1 MGLEQ
6 YNYLERLY
14 RFRCCECQYVGT
26 GKIRE
31 KILVI
36 KYEKIIISQTDKV
49 VEYDIV
55 RALLMLLVVLG
66 HCTYYQIS
74 TNYGGAYYQ
83 DLMLQAGVNDTLI
96 HRIAS
101 WVTSAIY
108 TFHMPLF
115 MALSGAVFSL
125 QLSKGKYE
133 ELMLFIKNKFRRL
146 LLPFLL
152 TALFVSI
159 PLKYFSGY
167 WEKSDGLI
175 WDIVIGQLLLQGNTH
190 LWFLPTLFCEM
201 IIFWVLYRYT
211 NWLSN
216 KAIYMVVI
224 LSLMHLL
231 IKSPLGIFTY
241 VVKFGI
247 WFYVGMLF
255 NEYRQDFNN
264 VASKHKVIA
273 TGIIFLILFIIEHIL
288 AGGDGLVRHG
298 LVRHG
303 VHRVAAFA
311 TAIVG
316 MWLFYSSCY
325 CMWKNN
331 IIRETKWISFL
342 SINSMGI
349 YLYSDPLNYTILSW
363 FYHTYS
369 ICAFGN
375 EVYAFLLY
383 IGRFVVTFTVASIMT
398 IAVRIVIQNFK
409 RKILCQ
415 RTSW

>member
-1 MGLEQ
+1 MDKYTKGDNNPDRQ
-6 YNYLERLY
+6 
-14 RFRCCECQYVGT
+14 
-26 GKIRE
+26 GK
-31 KILVI
+31 V
-36 KYEKIIISQTDKV
+36 T
-49 VEYDIV
+49 EYDIV
-55 RALLMLLVVLG
+55 RSLLMILVVLG

-74 TNYGGAYYQ
+74 TNYGGVYYQ
-83 DLMLQAGVNDTLI
+83 DLMWQAEVNDTLI
-96 HRIAS
+96 HRITS
-101 WVTSAIY
+101 WVTGAIY
-108 TFHMPLF
+108 AFHMPLF

-125 QLSKGKYE
+125 QLSKGKYG

-146 LLPFLL
+146 LQPFLL

-175 WDIVIGQLLLQGNTH
+175 WDITIGQLLLQGNTH

-201 IIFWVLYRYT
+201 IIFWVLHRYT

-231 IKSPLGIFTY
+231 IKSPLWIFTY

-247 WFYVGMLF
+247 WFYLGMLF

-264 VASKHKVIA
+264 VVNKHKVIVVA
-273 TGIIFLILFIIEHIL
+273 SIFIILFIIERIL
-288 AGGDGLVRHG
+288 IGGDGLVRHG
-298 LVRHG
+298 M
-303 VHRVAAFA
+303 HRVAAFA

-331 IIRETKWISFL
+331 IIRETKWLSFL

-369 ICAFGN
+369 ISAFGN

-383 IGRFVVTFTVASIMT
+383 IGRFVVTFTVAVTIT
-398 IAVRIVIQNFK
+398 IAVRIVTQKLRRNT
-409 RKILCQ
+409 LC
-415 RTSW
+415 

>member
-1 MGLEQ
+1 M
-6 YNYLERLY
+6 
-14 RFRCCECQYVGT
+14 
-26 GKIRE
+26 
-31 KILVI
+31 I
-36 KYEKIIISQTDKV
+36 KYEKIMISQTDKV

-74 TNYGGAYYQ
+74 TNYGGAYYR

-101 WVTSAIY
+101 WVTGAIY

-201 IIFWVLYRYT
+201 IIFWVLHRYT

-216 KAIYMVVI
+216 KAIYMVII

-264 VASKHKVIA
+264 VASKHKVFV
-273 TGIIFLILFIIEHIL
+273 TGIIFLILFIMEHIL
-288 AGGDGLVRHG
+288 VGGDGLVRHG
-298 LVRHG
+298 L
-303 VHRVAAFA
+303 HRVAAFA

-369 ICAFGN
+369 ISAFGN

-383 IGRFVVTFTVASIMT
+383 IGRFVVTFTAAAIIT
-398 IAVRIVIQNFK
+398 IAVGIVTQKLRRNT
-409 RKILCQ
+409 LC
-415 RTSW
+415 

>member
-1 MGLEQ
+1 MDKYTKGDNNPDRQ
-6 YNYLERLY
+6 
-14 RFRCCECQYVGT
+14 
-26 GKIRE
+26 GK
-31 KILVI
+31 V
-36 KYEKIIISQTDKV
+36 T
-49 VEYDIV
+49 EYDIV

-83 DLMLQAGVNDTLI
+83 DLMLQAGVNDTLV
-96 HRIAS
+96 HRITS
-101 WVTSAIY
+101 WVTGAIY

-115 MALSGAVFSL
+115 MVLSGAVFSV
-125 QLSKGKYE
+125 QLSKGKYG

-167 WEKSDGLI
+167 WEQSDSLI
-175 WDIVIGQLLLQGNTH
+175 GDIIIGQLLLQGNTH

-201 IIFWVLYRYT
+201 IIFWVLHRYT

-216 KAIYMVVI
+216 KAIYMVLI

-231 IKSPLGIFTY
+231 IKSPLWIFTY

-247 WFYVGMLF
+247 WFYLGMLF

-264 VASKHKVIA
+264 VVNKHKVIVVA
-273 TGIIFLILFIIEHIL
+273 SIFIILFIIERIL
-288 AGGDGLVRHG
+288 IGGDGLVRHG
-298 LVRHG
+298 M
-303 VHRVAAFA
+303 HRLAVFVAA
-311 TAIVG
+311 IIG

-331 IIRETKWISFL
+331 IIRETKYLSFL

-349 YLYSDPLNYTILSW
+349 YLYSDPLNYIILSW

-369 ICAFGN
+369 ISAFGN

-383 IGRFVVTFTVASIMT
+383 IGRFIVTFTVAVIIT
-398 IAVRIVIQNFK
+398 IAVRIVTQKLRRNT
-409 RKILCQ
+409 LC
-415 RTSW
+415 

>member
-1 MGLEQ
+1 MD
-6 YNYLERLY
+6 
-14 RFRCCECQYVGT
+14 
-26 GKIRE
+26 
-31 KILVI
+31 
-36 KYEKIIISQTDKV
+36 KYECTNGDNIPDSHGKV
-49 VEYDIV
+49 AEYDIV
-55 RALLMLLVVLG
+55 RALLMILVVLG

-96 HRIAS
+96 HRITS
-101 WVTSAIY
+101 WVTGAIY

-125 QLSKGKYE
+125 QLSKGKYG

-146 LLPFLL
+146 LLPFLF
-152 TALFVSI
+152 TAVFVSI

-167 WEKSDGLI
+167 WEKSNGLI
-175 WDIVIGQLLLQGNTH
+175 GDIVIGQLLLQGNTH

-201 IIFWVLYRYT
+201 IIFWLLHRYT

-231 IKSPLGIFTY
+231 IKSPLWILTY

-247 WFYVGMLF
+247 WFYLGMLF

-264 VASKHKVIA
+264 VASKHKMYVK
-273 TGIIFLILFIIEHIL
+273 GIIFLILFIIERIL
-288 AGGDGLVRHG
+288 VDGDGLVCHG
-298 LVRHG
+298 M
-303 VHRVAAFA
+303 HRVAAFA

-331 IIRETKWISFL
+331 IIRETKWLSFL

-369 ICAFGN
+369 ISAFGN

-383 IGRFVVTFTVASIMT
+383 IGRFVVTFTVAVIIT
-398 IAVRIVIQNFK
+398 IAVRIVTQKLRRNT
-409 RKILCQ
+409 LC
-415 RTSW
+415 

>member
-1 MGLEQ
+1 MDKYTKGDNTPDRQ
-6 YNYLERLY
+6 
-14 RFRCCECQYVGT
+14 
-26 GKIRE
+26 GK
-31 KILVI
+31 V
-36 KYEKIIISQTDKV
+36 T
-49 VEYDIV
+49 EYDIV
-55 RALLMLLVVLG
+55 RALLMILVVLG

-83 DLMLQAGVNDTLI
+83 DLMLQAGINDTLI
-96 HRIAS
+96 HRITS
-101 WVTSAIY
+101 WVTGAIY
-108 TFHMPLF
+108 AFHMPLF

-125 QLSKGKYE
+125 QLSKGKYG

-146 LLPFLL
+146 LLPFFL

-159 PLKYFSGY
+159 PLKYCSGY
-167 WEKSDGLI
+167 WEKSDSLI
-175 WDIVIGQLLLQGNTH
+175 GDIVIGQLLLQGNSH

-201 IIFWVLYRYT
+201 LIFWGLHRYT

-231 IKSPLGIFTY
+231 IKSPLWILTY

-247 WFYVGMLF
+247 WFYLGMLF

-264 VASKHKVIA
+264 VANKHKVFV
-273 TGIIFLILFIIEHIL
+273 TGIIFFILFIIERIL
-288 AGGDGLVRHG
+288 VGGDGLVRHG
-298 LVRHG
+298 LHRG
-303 VHRVAAFA
+303 VAFA
-311 TAIVG
+311 IAIVG

-342 SINSMGI
+342 SINAMGI
-349 YLYSDPLNYTILSW
+349 YLYSDPVNYTILSW

-369 ICAFGN
+369 ISAFGN

-383 IGRFVVTFTVASIMT
+383 IGRFVVTFTVASIIT
-398 IAVRIVIQNFK
+398 IAVRIVTKKLRRNT
-409 RKILCQ
+409 LC
-415 RTSW
+415 

>member
-1 MGLEQ
+1 M
-6 YNYLERLY
+6 
-14 RFRCCECQYVGT
+14 
-26 GKIRE
+26 
-31 KILVI
+31 
-36 KYEKIIISQTDKV
+36 

-55 RALLMLLVVLG
+55 RALLMILVVLG

-74 TNYGGAYYQ
+74 INYGGAYYQ

-101 WVTSAIY
+101 WVTGVIY

-125 QLSKGKYE
+125 QLSKGKYG
-133 ELMLFIKNKFRRL
+133 ELMLFVKNKFRRL

-167 WEKSDGLI
+167 WEQSDSLI
-175 WDIVIGQLLLQGNTH
+175 GDIVIGQLLLQGNSH

-201 IIFWVLYRYT
+201 LIFWGLHRYT

-231 IKSPLGIFTY
+231 IKSPLWILTY

-247 WFYVGMLF
+247 WFYLGMLF

-264 VASKHKVIA
+264 VASKHKVFV
-273 TGIIFLILFIIEHIL
+273 TGIIFFILFIIEHIL
-288 AGGDGLVRHG
+288 VGGDGLVRHG
-298 LVRHG
+298 L
-303 VHRVAAFA
+303 HRVAAFA
-311 TAIVG
+311 IAIVG

-331 IIRETKWISFL
+331 IIRETKWLSFL

-369 ICAFGN
+369 ISAFGN

-383 IGRFVVTFTVASIMT
+383 IGRFVVTFTAASIMT
-398 IAVRIVIQNFK
+398 IAVRIVTEKLRRNT
-409 RKILCQ
+409 LCQ
-415 RTSW
+415 ITS

>member
-1 MGLEQ
+1 MK
-6 YNYLERLY
+6 N
-14 RFRCCECQYVGT
+14 
-26 GKIRE
+26 
-31 KILVI
+31 
-36 KYEKIIISQTDKV
+36 IIISQTDRQTDRQTDKV

-96 HRIAS
+96 HRITS
-101 WVTSAIY
+101 WMTGAIY
-108 TFHMPLF
+108 AFHMPLF

-125 QLSKGKYE
+125 QLSKGKYG

-159 PLKYFSGY
+159 PLKYCSGY
-167 WEKSDGLI
+167 WEKSDNLI
-175 WDIVIGQLLLQGNTH
+175 LDIVIGQLLLQGNSH

-201 IIFWVLYRYT
+201 LIFWGLHRYT

-231 IKSPLGIFTY
+231 IKSPLWILTY

-247 WFYVGMLF
+247 WFYLGMLF

-264 VASKHKVIA
+264 VASKHKVFV
-273 TGIIFLILFIIEHIL
+273 TGIIFFILFIIEHIL
-288 AGGDGLVRHG
+288 VGGDGLVRHG
-298 LVRHG
+298 L
-303 VHRVAAFA
+303 HRVAAFA
-311 TAIVG
+311 IAIVG

-331 IIRETKWISFL
+331 IIRETKWLSFL

-369 ICAFGN
+369 ISAFCN

-383 IGRFVVTFTVASIMT
+383 IGRFVVTFTAASIMT
-398 IAVRIVIQNFK
+398 IAVRIVTEKLRRNT
-409 RKILCQ
+409 LC
-415 RTSW
+415 

>member
-1 MGLEQ
+1 MK
-6 YNYLERLY
+6 N
-14 RFRCCECQYVGT
+14 
-26 GKIRE
+26 
-31 KILVI
+31 
-36 KYEKIIISQTDKV
+36 IIILQTDKV

-55 RALLMLLVVLG
+55 RALLMILVVLG

-96 HRIAS
+96 HRITS
-101 WVTSAIY
+101 WVTGAIY

-125 QLSKGKYE
+125 QLSKGKYG

-159 PLKYFSGY
+159 PLKYWSGY
-167 WEKSDGLI
+167 WEKSDSLI

-201 IIFWVLYRYT
+201 LIFWVLHRYT

-231 IKSPLGIFTY
+231 IKSPLGIFTG

-264 VASKHKVIA
+264 VAIKHKVIV
-273 TGIIFLILFIIEHIL
+273 TGIIFFILFIIEHISV
-288 AGGDGLVRHG
+288 GGDGLVRHG
-298 LVRHG
+298 L
-303 VHRVAAFA
+303 HRVAAFA

-369 ICAFGN
+369 ISAFGN

-383 IGRFVVTFTVASIMT
+383 IGRFIVTFTVAAVITIVVSIVT
-398 IAVRIVIQNFK
+398 QKLRRNT
-409 RKILCQ
+409 LC
-415 RTSW
+415 

>member
-1 MGLEQ
+1 MDKYTKGDNTPDRQ
-6 YNYLERLY
+6 
-14 RFRCCECQYVGT
+14 
-26 GKIRE
+26 GK
-31 KILVI
+31 V
-36 KYEKIIISQTDKV
+36 T
-49 VEYDIV
+49 EYDIV

-83 DLMLQAGVNDTLI
+83 DLMLQAGINDTLI
-96 HRIAS
+96 HRITS
-101 WVTSAIY
+101 WVTGAIY
-108 TFHMPLF
+108 AFHMPLF
-115 MALSGAVFSL
+115 MALSGAVFSV
-125 QLSKGKYE
+125 QLSKGKYG

-146 LLPFLL
+146 LLPFFL
-152 TALFVSI
+152 TALFVST

-175 WDIVIGQLLLQGNTH
+175 GDIVIGQLLLQGNTH

-201 IIFWVLYRYT
+201 LIFWVLHRYT

-231 IKSPLGIFTY
+231 IKSPLWIFTC
-241 VVKFGI
+241 VIKFGI
-247 WFYVGMLF
+247 WFYLGMLF
-255 NEYRQDFNN
+255 NENLKDFNN
-264 VASKHKVIA
+264 VVSKHKVFV

-288 AGGDGLVRHG
+288 VGGNGLVCHG
-298 LVRHG
+298 L
-303 VHRVAAFA
+303 HRIAAFA
-311 TAIVG
+311 IAIVG

-331 IIRETKWISFL
+331 IIRETKWLSFL

-369 ICAFGN
+369 ISAFGN

-383 IGRFVVTFTVASIMT
+383 IGRFVVTFTAASIMT
-398 IAVRIVIQNFK
+398 IAVRIVTEK
-409 RKILCQ
+409 LRRDTLCQ
-415 RTSW
+415 ITS

>member
-1 MGLEQ
+1 MDKYTKGDNTPDRQ
-6 YNYLERLY
+6 
-14 RFRCCECQYVGT
+14 
-26 GKIRE
+26 GK
-31 KILVI
+31 V
-36 KYEKIIISQTDKV
+36 T
-49 VEYDIV
+49 EYDIV

-96 HRIAS
+96 HRITS
-101 WVTSAIY
+101 WMTGAIY
-108 TFHMPLF
+108 AFHMPLF

-125 QLSKGKYE
+125 QLSKGKYG

-159 PLKYFSGY
+159 PLKYCSGY
-167 WEKSDGLI
+167 WEKSDNLI
-175 WDIVIGQLLLQGNTH
+175 LDIVIGQLLLQGNSH

-201 IIFWVLYRYT
+201 LIFWGLHRYT

-231 IKSPLGIFTY
+231 IKSPLWILTY

-247 WFYVGMLF
+247 WFYLGMLF

-264 VASKHKVIA
+264 VASKHKVFV
-273 TGIIFLILFIIEHIL
+273 TGIIFFILFIIEHIL
-288 AGGDGLVRHG
+288 VGGDGLVRHG
-298 LVRHG
+298 L
-303 VHRVAAFA
+303 HRVAAFA
-311 TAIVG
+311 IAIVG

-331 IIRETKWISFL
+331 IIRETKWLSFL

-369 ICAFGN
+369 ISAFCN

-383 IGRFVVTFTVASIMT
+383 IGRFVVTFTAASIMT
-398 IAVRIVIQNFK
+398 IAVRIVTEKLRRNT
-409 RKILCQ
+409 LC
-415 RTSW
+415 

>member
-74 TNYGGAYYQ
+74 INYGGAYYQ

-298 LVRHG
+298 